1 MAPTDSRRCVG
12 TMVKVIGIVAVVAV
26 ICVLKLQTIEGFA
39 LGLRPAPAAV
49 ASNASPPP
57 RQENNY
63 GSRTVTLQSDGR
75 GHFQVQAR
83 VDGRWIDFLV
93 DTGASLIALR
103 ESSAAKLGVHPSA
116 RDYSVKMQ
124 TANGVGKAARIQLN
138 SVEVNGITVRDVE
151 AFVIPDEQLST
162 NLLGMSFLSRVKFSH
177 DRGRLVLEQ

>member
-1 MAPTDSRRCVG
+1 MRPLLYGFVLISMIGFGAVHYADRFAKAHAPNAMAATP
-12 TMVKVIGIVAVVAV
+12 
-26 ICVLKLQTIEGFA
+26 QQ
-39 LGLRPAPAAV
+39 PAQPV
-49 ASNASPPP
+49 SNG
-57 RQENNY
+57 N
-63 GSRTVTLQSDGR
+63 RTVTLNSDGR

-103 ESSAAKLGVHPSA
+103 ESDAGKLGVHPSE

-124 TANGVGKAARIQLN
+124 TANGVGKAARIELN
-138 SVEVNGITVRDVE
+138 AVDVNGITVRGVE

-162 NLLGMSFLSRVKFSH
+162 NLLGMSFLSRVKWTH

>member
-1 MAPTDSRRCVG
+1 MRPILYCFVLISLLAFG
-12 TMVKVIGIVAVVAV
+12 VAQYANRAA
-26 ICVLKLQTIEGFA
+26 KATNSPSA
-39 LGLRPAPAAV
+39 LAITTKAPAPP
-49 ASNASPPP
+49 ASTG
-57 RQENNY
+57 Y
-63 GSRTVTLQSDGR
+63 RTVTLNSDGR

-103 ESSAAKLGVHPSA
+103 ESSAAKLGIHPSV

-124 TANGVGKAARIQLN
+124 TANGVGKAARVQLN
-138 SVEVNGITVRDVE
+138 YVEVNGITVRDVE

-162 NLLGMSFLSRVKFSH
+162 NLLGMSFLSRVKWTH

>member
-1 MAPTDSRRCVG
+1 
-12 TMVKVIGIVAVVAV
+12 MVKVIGIVALVAV
-26 ICVLKLQTIEGFA
+26 ICALNLQTIERFMLA
-39 LGLRPAPAAV
+39 STKPAPAATV
-49 ASNASPPP
+49 ANATPPP
-57 RQENNY
+57 RQESNA
-63 GSRTVTLQSDGR
+63 GSRSVTLQDDGR
-75 GHFQVQAR
+75 GHFLVQAR

-116 RDYSVKMQ
+116 RDYLIAMQ

-138 SVEVNGITVRDVE
+138 AVEVNGITVRNVE

>member
-1 MAPTDSRRCVG
+1 
-12 TMVKVIGIVAVVAV
+12 
-26 ICVLKLQTIEGFA
+26 
-39 LGLRPAPAAV
+39 
-49 ASNASPPP
+49 
-57 RQENNY
+57 
-63 GSRTVTLQSDGR
+63 VTLQDDGR
-75 GHFQVQAR
+75 GHFLVQAR

-116 RDYSVKMQ
+116 RDYSVAMQ

-138 SVEVNGITVRDVE
+138 SVEVNGITVRNVE

>member
-1 MAPTDSRRCVG
+1 MRPLLYGFVLISLIAFGAAHYADRFAKAHAPN
-12 TMVKVIGIVAVVAV
+12 
-26 ICVLKLQTIEGFA
+26 A
-39 LGLRPAPAAV
+39 LTATPQQPAQS
-49 ASNASPPP
+49 ASNG
-57 RQENNY
+57 N
-63 GSRTVTLQSDGR
+63 RTVTLNSDGR

-103 ESSAAKLGVHPSA
+103 ESDAGKLGVHPSQ

-124 TANGVGKAARIQLN
+124 TANGVGKAARVELN
-138 SVEVNGITVRDVE
+138 AVEVNGITVRGVE

-162 NLLGMSFLSRVKFSH
+162 NLLGMSFLSRVKWTH

>member
-1 MAPTDSRRCVG
+1 MAISRC
-12 TMVKVIGIVAVVAV
+12 
-26 ICVLKLQTIEGFA
+26 
-39 LGLRPAPAAV
+39 RPGSTASAPRNAAWR
-49 ASNASPPP
+49 N
-57 RQENNY
+57 
-63 GSRTVTLQSDGR
+63 
-75 GHFQVQAR
+75 
-83 VDGRWIDFLV
+83 
-93 DTGASLIALR
+93 
-103 ESSAAKLGVHPSA
+103 GVHPSA

>member
-1 MAPTDSRRCVG
+1 
-12 TMVKVIGIVAVVAV
+12 MVKIIGIVALVAV
-26 ICVLKLQTIEGFA
+26 ICALNLQTIERFMLA
-39 LGLRPAPAAV
+39 SSKPASTELAV
-49 ASNASPPP
+49 NKVSAPP
-57 RQENNY
+57 RQESNA
-63 GSRTVTLQSDGR
+63 GSRSVTLQDDGR
-75 GHFQVQAR
+75 GHFLVQAR

-116 RDYSVKMQ
+116 RDYSIAMQ

-138 SVEVNGITVRDVE
+138 SVEVNGITVRNVE
-151 AFVIPDEQLST
+151 AFVIPDEQLSI